1 MESITPAVP
10 PEIPDVPSAVGVE
23 LPSGPVPGRPYSL
36 PLDLL
41 SEQYGPL
48 VYAELGPGRRLEAC
62 SLALV
67 DELCDESRFSK
78 ALTGRLA
85 RFRPVV
91 GNGLFTAY
99 PGEEGWQEAHDV
111 LIPGFSFSGLRSYH
125 PAMLDINRQLI
136 AQWDAAVGTR
146 SVDVAGDLAKLGE
159 GIFRLDEVA
168 ERLMQ
173 LARLGFRRAD
183 IGADAGQ
190 DLHMVRIA
198 PQPRRLLL
206 DVGIEGLG
214 ALHRLVGGED
224 GFRIACGKRAPVVRG
239 ARLHIDR
246 TALRD
251 QASSMIGLTSVPITP
266 IEISTRSPPFR

>member
-1 MESITPAVP
+1 MESFSPAVP

-48 VYAELGPGRRLEAC
+48 FYADLGPGRRLYAC

-146 SVDVAGDLAKLGE
+146 TVDVAGDLAKLAMDTVGLA
-159 GIFRLDEVA
+159 GFGARFDSYQHDGLADIPASFAATLDQVRAGANGVQAVFWA
-168 ERLMQ
+168 ERGKLFT
-173 LARLGFRRAD
+173 RPGT
-183 IGADAGQ
+183 
-190 DLHMVRIA
+190 A
-198 PQPRRLLL
+198 P
-206 DVGIEGLG
+206 
-214 ALHRLVGGED
+214 
-224 GFRIACGKRAPVVRG
+224 K
-239 ARLHIDR
+239 
-246 TALRD
+246 
-251 QASSMIGLTSVPITP
+251 
-266 IEISTRSPPFR
+266 SPY